1 MFLDVYL
8 YGERKM
14 KFVIAACAAAL
25 LAASGVAQ
33 AAPIIDTGAGHASID
48 SAMTLADG
56 LDLAGDI
63 VLKNDVTITGIRG
76 WLGGNGGGFVFAGIY
91 SDIDFTPADRLYST
105 RFSIQDPVAWQG
117 ADSLD
122 WTLKAGSYWVVFQG
136 ALGPDTYMPGGATN
150 PLVAYKRGTGG
161 DWRSLREQALG
172 VQIDGVTGG
181 AVPEP
186 ASWAMLIGG
195 FGLAGGA
202 IRTRR
207 KRPAV
212 LA

>member
-1 MFLDVYL
+1 
-8 YGERKM
+8 M

-25 LAASGVAQ
+25 LATSGVAQ
-33 AAPIIDTGAGHASID
+33 AAPIIDTGAGATSIG

-56 LDLAGDI
+56 RDLAGYI
-63 VLKNDVTITGIRG
+63 VFKNDVTITGIRG
-76 WLGGNGGGFVFAGIY
+76 WLGGNEGGLVVAGIY
-91 SDIDFTPADRLYST
+91 SDIDFTPADQLYST

-117 ADSLD
+117 ADSLN
-122 WTLKAGSYWVVFQG
+122 WTLKAGSYWVVFKG
-136 ALGPDTYMPGGATN
+136 SLGPDSYMPGSAPN
-150 PLVAYKRGTGG
+150 PLVAYKRGIDGSWG
-161 DWRSLREQALG
+161 NLREQALG
-172 VQIDGVTGG
+172 VQIDGVVGG

-207 KRPAV
+207 KRPVA